1 MTEHDRH
8 LDRRTV
14 IYVPPING
22 SDTRVWNAEMPTN
35 WTVLNLLSAHIPSLR
50 PTSRTHEANDPAT
63 VEKIKNAK
71 NAPLIGGSGNQYTVS
86 VATKQNNN
94 LGQ

>member
-35 WTVLNLLSAHIPSLR
+35 CTVLQLSSIPLSSL
-50 PTSRTHEANDPAT
+50 SQNATHDANDPAT

>member
-1 MTEHDRH
+1 MTERDRH

-22 SDTRVWNAEMPTN
+22 SDTRVWNAEIPTN
-35 WTVLNLLSAHIPSLR
+35 WTVLQSLSAHIHPHNHS
-50 PTSRTHEANDPAT
+50 THEANDPAT

-86 VATKQNNN
+86 VATRQNNN